1 MEVLGTKQI
10 AKGAAGGRTFLSL
23 HERTVRTDSG
33 SEFGY
38 FFVARGEDVP
48 SPEDK
53 KPEAVIVVAVVD
65 TPGEERR
72 LVLTSEFR
80 VPINCREVGFPAG
93 LIDPE
98 DYAGGASVCTAA
110 RIAAIRE
117 MKEET
122 GLDFIPTEISPE
134 NLYSSAGMTNE
145 SVIIVFGV
153 AQGTPSVEGNEE
165 CEDIDTTLFTF
176 AEMVEMM
183 DKRNVVYSKTAWPF
197 LWAFKLSGGFTQ
209 FPVVN
214 QRTEEALYWKEQQ
227 HLMGNEVDDQ

>member
-10 AKGAAGGRTFLSL
+10 AKGASGGRTFLSL
-23 HERTVRTDSG
+23 HERTVRTKKG
-33 SEFGY
+33 NEFRY

-80 VPINCREVGFPAG
+80 IPINCREVGFPAG
-93 LIDPE
+93 LIDAG
-98 DYAGGASVCTAA
+98 DYAGGASICEAA
-110 RIAAIRE
+110 RRAAIRE

-122 GLDFIPTEISPE
+122 GLDFIPTAVSPE

-153 AQGTPSVEGNEE
+153 AQGTPSNEGNEV
-165 CEDIDTTLFTF
+165 CEDIATSLLTL

-183 DKRNVVYSKTAWPF
+183 DNRKDVVYSKTAWPF
-197 LWAFKLSGGFTQ
+197 LWAFKFSGGFTQ
-209 FPVVN
+209 GFPD
-214 QRTEEALYWKEQQ
+214 
-227 HLMGNEVDDQ
+227 G

>member
-10 AKGAAGGRTFLSL
+10 AKGASGGRTFLSL

-38 FFVARGEDVP
+38 FFVVRGDDVP

-65 TPGEERR
+65 APGEERR

-98 DYAGGASVCTAA
+98 DYADGTSICTAA
-110 RIAAIRE
+110 RKAAVRE

-122 GLDFIPTEISPE
+122 GLDFTPTAVSPE

-153 AQGTPSVEGNEE
+153 AQGIPSNEGNEVH
-165 CEDIDTTLFTF
+165 EDIVTTLFTF

-183 DKRNVVYSKTAWPF
+183 DNRKDVTYGKTTWPF
-197 LWAFKLSGGFTQ
+197 LWAFKFSGGFTQ
-209 FPVVN
+209 GFPDI
-214 QRTEEALYWKEQQ
+214 EGEQSVGFDEGATRE
-227 HLMGNEVDDQ
+227 HDGNRR